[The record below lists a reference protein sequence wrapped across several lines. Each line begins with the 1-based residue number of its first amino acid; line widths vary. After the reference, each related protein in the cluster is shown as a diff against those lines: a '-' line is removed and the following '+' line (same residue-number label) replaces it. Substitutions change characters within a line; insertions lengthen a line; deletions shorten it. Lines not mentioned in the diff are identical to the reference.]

1 MMPLLAPLS
10 SATAGRAS
18 LSTQSNNSMH
28 VSPTQWLG
36 PGSSR
41 HAPVPPQDS
50 TGHSKQSATGQGTR

>member
-18 LSTQSNNSMH
+18 LYNSMHVTH

-41 HAPVPPQDS
+41 HVPVPPQDS
-50 TGHSKQSATGQGTR
+50 TGHSKQSATGQGAR